1 MENFLFQPLYNFTIN
16 FPNIELQTIEDEI
29 RIITNNINKVLEIKI
44 EWPLNGSILL
54 AFTLFYISRNK
65 NLMKLLIGY
74 QCIWLIIIPLAVLP
88 IINGNIIITI
98 LYNIHLKIYKMI
110 FLFLGLLSIRQFY
123 ISSSS

>member
-1 MENFLFQPLYNFTIN
+1 MENYLFQPLDNYTIN

-29 RIITNNINKVLEIKI
+29 RIINNINKALGIKI
-44 EWPLNGSILL
+44 EWPFNGSILL
-54 AFTLFYISRNK
+54 ALTFFYISRNK